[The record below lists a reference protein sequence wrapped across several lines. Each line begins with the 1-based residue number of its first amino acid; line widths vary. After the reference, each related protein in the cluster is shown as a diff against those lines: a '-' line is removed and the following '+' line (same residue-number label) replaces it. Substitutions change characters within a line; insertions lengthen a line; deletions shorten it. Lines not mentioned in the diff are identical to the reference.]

1 MGKVGYKLPKAYK
14 EKAIE
19 NGISLQTVYCRL
31 ERGWDLERAVTED
44 PRKNRTPIAAAID
57 SRDEEG
63 NLKSVGRPK
72 GKLISFTPYRDMED
86 RLKKAIEESGESR
99 SVFLADAIEQYLDK
113 LWEPKAKTKN
123 QRRTKNK

>member
-1 MGKVGYKLPKAYK
+1 MGKVGYKLPKKYK

-31 ERGWDLERAVTED
+31 ERGWDLDRAVSED

-72 GKLISFTPYRDMED
+72 GKIISFTPYRDMED
-86 RLKKAIEESGESR
+86 RLKKAIEESGQSR
-99 SVFLADAIEQYLDK
+99 SVFIADAIEEYLDK
-113 LWEPKAKTKN
+113 LWEPKAKKKN